1 MPRLE
6 NARDV
11 DAWFGDHGWFPGR
24 DVAGLVPAMT
34 ARIVEEYGRE
44 GFPVEPFAA
53 ADAFLAE
60 HGGLRLTIDVRRDEH
75 LSFTPR
81 TVWRDDPAEVAEL
94 SRGLGV
100 RLFPVGVDSSEG
112 STVLVDERGR
122 FFYLHHTGASYM
134 GADKHEAMI
143 ALAHAPMRDAED
155 FFVLPDRPAGR

>member
-6 NARDV
+6 SAQDV

-34 ARIVEEYGRE
+34 AEVVAEYRRE
-44 GFPVEPFAA
+44 GFPVEPFGA

-60 HGGLRLTIDVRRDEH
+60 HGGLRLTIDARRGEH
-75 LSFTPR
+75 LTFTPR
-81 TVWRDDPAEVAEL
+81 AVWRDDPAEVAEL

-122 FFYLHHTGASYM
+122 FFCLHHTGAFFM
-134 GADKHEAMI
+134 GADKREAMI
-143 ALAHAPMRDAED
+143 ALAHAPMRDAEEC
-155 FFVLPDRPAGR
+155 FVRPGRPTG